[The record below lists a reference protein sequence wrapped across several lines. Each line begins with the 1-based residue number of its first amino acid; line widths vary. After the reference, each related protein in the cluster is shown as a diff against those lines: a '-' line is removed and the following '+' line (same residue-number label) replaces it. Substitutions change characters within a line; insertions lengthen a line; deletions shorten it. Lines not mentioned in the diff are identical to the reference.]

1 MWRKQDDPKPSAPGS
16 EVVLPAV
23 RSPQGPG
30 PLPGETRSPFGNV
43 SEGIRVKGEIT
54 GHEDLLIEGEVQGS
68 IRIPEGNVT
77 VGSKGR
83 VTADIEA
90 REIAIRG
97 KVNGSLR
104 GRERVQ
110 IGRTGAATGDVVTR
124 RIVIEEGA
132 IFRGKVEVVRGEE
145 ASLSSAAEK
154 ATGTAGARP
163 IPIRAKEGQR

>member
-1 MWRKQDDPKPSAPGS
+1 MWRKPDEPRASAPAS
-16 EVVLPAV
+16 DFVAPASRLPQ
-23 RSPQGPG
+23 SPQ
-30 PLPGETRSPFGNV
+30 PLPGEPRSAFGNI
-43 SEGIRVKGEIT
+43 SEAIRVKGEIT
-54 GHEDLLIEGEVQGS
+54 GQEDLFIDGEVQGS

-77 VGSKGR
+77 VGPKGR

-90 REIAIRG
+90 REITIRG
-97 KVNGSLR
+97 KANGNLQ

-132 IFRGKVEVVRGEE
+132 IFRGKVEVVRPEE
-145 ASLSSAAEK
+145 ARPSSAAEK

-163 IPIRAKEGQR
+163 IPIRAKEGLG